1 MDLHLI
7 ADNLLNPPIL
17 FFVMGLLAVWFRSD
31 LEIPQPLPKLFS
43 LYLLFSIGY
52 EGGVKLGAGGF
63 SPYVLLCVGGALFMA
78 AAVPVYTFF
87 VLRSRLATPDAA
99 AIAATYG
106 SVSAVTFLT
115 AAEFLGKIGQPYGGH
130 MVASM
135 ALMESPAIVVG
146 LLLARRYATQN
157 SAESRPL
164 VWSHLLRESIS
175 NASVF
180 MLLGSLL
187 IGVLTGEKAAA
198 GMEPFTKYIFK
209 GMLSFFLLDIG
220 LVAARKMGSL
230 RTSGPFL
237 IGFGL
242 LTPLFN
248 ASLGIGLARLI
259 GMTPGDAILFAVLC
273 GSASYI
279 AVPAAMRLA
288 LPEANPSL
296 YVSMALAVT
305 FPFNIILGIPLYTL
319 VVKTL
324 WGI

>member
-1 MDLHLI
+1 MNLSLL

-52 EGGVKLGAGGF
+52 EGGVKLSASGF
-63 SPYVLLCVGGALFMA
+63 SPYVMACVGAALVMA
-78 AAVPVYTFF
+78 TTVPLYSFSI
-87 VLRSRLATPDAA
+87 LRAKMDVPNAA

-115 AAEFLGKIGQPYGGH
+115 AVAFLGNIGVNYGGH

-146 LLLARRYATQN
+146 VLLARRFGGART
-157 SAESRPL
+157 ERPD
-164 VWSHLLRESIS
+164 VGSHLLREAFS

-180 MLLGSLL
+180 MLLGSMV
-187 IGVLTGEKAAA
+187 IGLLTGEKAAA
-198 GMEPFTKYIFK
+198 SMEPFTKDIFK
-209 GMLSFFLLDIG
+209 GMLAFFLLDIG

-230 RTSGPFL
+230 KNSGAFL
-237 IGFGL
+237 IGFALAMPL
-242 LTPLFN
+242 LN
-248 ASLGIGLARLI
+248 AALGIGVARLI
-259 GMTPGDAILFAVLC
+259 GMVPGDAILFAVLC

-288 LPEANPSL
+288 VPEANPSL
-296 YVSMALAVT
+296 YVSMALAIT
-305 FPFNIILGIPLYTL
+305 FPFNLVLGIPLYTL
-319 VVKTL
+319 VVQHL
-324 WGI
+324 WRS

>member
-1 MDLHLI
+1 MDISLI
-7 ADNLLNPPIL
+7 TDNLLNPPIL

-43 LYLLFSIGY
+43 LYLLFAIGY
-52 EGGVKLGAGGF
+52 EGGVKLGASGF
-63 SPYVLLCVGGALFMA
+63 SPYVLACIGVSLFMA
-78 AAVPVYTFF
+78 TLVPLYSYF
-87 VLRSRLATPDAA
+87 VLRTRLDVPNAA

-106 SVSAVTFLT
+106 SISAVTFLT
-115 AAEFLGKIGQPYGGH
+115 AIAFLGKIGLSYGGH
-130 MVASM
+130 MVAGM

-146 LLLARRYATQN
+146 VLLARRFANTT
-157 SAESRPL
+157 SGRPL
-164 VWSHLLRESIS
+164 VWQHLVREAVA

-180 MLLGSLL
+180 MLLGSLV

-198 GMEPFTKYIFK
+198 SMEPFTHHIFK

-230 RTSGPFL
+230 RRSGPFL
-237 IGFGL
+237 IGFGIL
-242 LTPLFN
+242 MPLFN
-248 ASLGIGLARLI
+248 AGLGIALARLI

-305 FPFNIILGIPLYTL
+305 FPFNIVLGIPLYAL
-319 VVKTL
+319 IVQYL
-324 WGI
+324 WGT

>member
-1 MDLHLI
+1 MDLSLV

-52 EGGVKLGAGGF
+52 EGGVRLGASGF
-63 SPYVLLCVGGALFMA
+63 SPYVLLCIGLALFMA
-78 AAVPVYTFF
+78 TLVPVYSYFI
-87 VLRSRLATPDAA
+87 LRAKLDVPNAA

-106 SVSAVTFLT
+106 SISAVTFLT
-115 AAEFLGKIGQPYGGH
+115 AVAFLGKIGLPYGGH
-130 MVASM
+130 MVAGM

-146 LLLARRYATQN
+146 VLLARRFGAASTSPERTLN
-157 SAESRPL
+157 
-164 VWSHLLRESIS
+164 WKHLLREAVA

-180 MLLGSLL
+180 MLLGSLI
-187 IGVLTGEKAAA
+187 IGVLTGEKAAPS
-198 GMEPFTKYIFK
+198 MEPFTHHIFK

-220 LVAARKMGSL
+220 LVAARKMGDL
-230 RTSGPFL
+230 KKSGPFL

-242 LTPLFN
+242 LMPLFN
-248 ASLGIGLARLI
+248 AALGIGLARLI

-305 FPFNIILGIPLYTL
+305 FPFNIVLGIPLYTL
-319 VVKTL
+319 LVKTI

>member
-1 MDLHLI
+1 MNLQLI

-43 LYLLFSIGY
+43 LYLLFSIGF
-52 EGGVKLGAGGF
+52 EGGVKLSGSGF
-63 SPYVLLCVGGALFMA
+63 SSYVLACIGAALLMA
-78 AAVPVYTFF
+78 TAVPLYSFF
-87 VLRSRLATPDAA
+87 LLRTKLDVPNAA

-115 AAEFLGKIGQPYGGH
+115 AVAFLGNIGVSYGGH
-130 MVASM
+130 MVAGM
-135 ALMESPAIVVG
+135 ALMESPAIVAGV
-146 LLLARRYATQN
+146 LLARHYGGARET
-157 SAESRPL
+157 RPGAG
-164 VWSHLLRESIS
+164 SHLLREAFS

-180 MLLGSLL
+180 MLLGSMAIGLL
-187 IGVLTGEKAAA
+187 SGEKAAA
-198 GMEPFTKYIFK
+198 SMEPFTHHIFK

-220 LVAARKMGSL
+220 LVAARKMNSL
-230 RTSGPFL
+230 KQSGPFL
-237 IGFGL
+237 IAFAL
-242 LTPLFN
+242 LIPLFN
-248 ASLGIGLARLI
+248 AGLGIALARII

-288 LPEANPSL
+288 IPDANPSL

-305 FPFNIILGIPLYTL
+305 FPFNIVLGIPLYTL
-319 VVKTL
+319 IVNYA